1 MRVDFMLL
9 EISWSN
15 NYNCTPRGEK
25 KRKILNRLS
34 QSTIIINQCLH
45 TKKYTS
51 STNPTKHAKPPSPVK
66 LQSNVTQLDSS
77 VYSPY

>member
-45 TKKYTS
+45 TKNT
-51 STNPTKHAKPPSPVK
+51 PHP
-66 LQSNVTQLDSS
+66 LTQLNTQSHHRLSS
-77 VYSPY
+77 YGQM